1 MILRGHG
8 LFFLSLIQVNTC
20 FSHEERKQ
28 KTEEVD
34 VGDSLTDLFGM
45 KNLVVTVAE
54 EEELEIIN
62 LKLLLKPPDH
72 LKKTNKPLS
81 YSKREAFPEP
91 EPEPEPEAAEPR
103 LTFKLHPYSLNSPFL
118 SRYRVSRS
126 PEPEPEPEPQR
137 RHNESYGSS
146 KRRFTLGKYLNRY
159 RRDTS
164 LVEKKNEERMM
175 EGKTINHKLTDM
187 VKTIKQERLVR
198 RAVLTDNRKQPSFY
212 APDFLPSSD
221 EVLQHRSKRHI
232 AKPNRSVL
240 MEVLGMS
247 QSSKTSGL
255 VYLRCTAAKQCPEPS

>member
-1 MILRGHG
+1 MTMILRGHG

-20 FSHEERKQ
+20 FSREESKQ
-28 KTEEVD
+28 KTKEAD
-34 VGDSLTDLFGM
+34 VGDRFGM
-45 KNLVVTVAE
+45 KNLVAAVAE
-54 EEELEIIN
+54 EEELKNI
-62 LKLLLKPPDH
+62 LLKPPDH
-72 LKKTNKPLS
+72 LKKTKSNKPFS
-81 YSKREAFPEP
+81 VSKREAFPEP
-91 EPEPEPEAAEPR
+91 EPEPEPEAAEPQ
-103 LTFKLHPYSLNSPFL
+103 LTFKLHPYSLNTPFL

-126 PEPEPEPEPQR
+126 PEPEPQR
-137 RHNESYGSS
+137 RPNESYGSS

-159 RRDTS
+159 RRDIS
-164 LVEKKNEERMM
+164 LVETKNGDIMM

-198 RAVLTDNRKQPSFY
+198 RSVLTDNRKQPSFY
-212 APDFLPSSD
+212 APAFLPSSD
-221 EVLQHRSKRHI
+221 EVNQHRSKRHI